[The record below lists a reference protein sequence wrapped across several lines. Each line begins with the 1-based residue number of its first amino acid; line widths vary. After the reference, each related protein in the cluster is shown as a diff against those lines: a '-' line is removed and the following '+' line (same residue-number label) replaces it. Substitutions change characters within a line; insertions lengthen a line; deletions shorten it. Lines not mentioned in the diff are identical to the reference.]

1 MSRVAIVVL
10 NWNGWED
17 TLKCVASLESLDF
30 KEAHVVLVDNGSSD
44 DSVEQFQRRIPH
56 IKLLQSGANLGFGG
70 GCNVGMRHAMQEG
83 VEYIWLVNSDAQ
95 VASDALCELVRQAE
109 SNQRIGAVGSVIY
122 DADQPQR
129 VQVWGGGRVNVWLG
143 TSHHQEAPGTVDFV
157 SGASVLL
164 RTEALGEVGLFDS
177 ERFFM
182 YWEDTDLG
190 FRLRKAGWLLAVAP
204 NSRVWHQESS
214 SLGQGSL
221 QWDAFSARSCVR
233 FLRKHAPWP
242 TLSIAAMLLRMLA
255 KRMLLRRWDRVAAVW
270 QAWRSA

>member
-1 MSRVAIVVL
+1 MNRVAIVVL
-10 NWNGWED
+10 NWNGWAD
-17 TLKCVASLESLDF
+17 TLKCVASLEKLEFAD
-30 KEAHVVLVDNGSSD
+30 AQILLVDNESSD
-44 DSVEQFQRRIPH
+44 DSVEQLRRRIPH

-70 GCNVGMRHAMQEG
+70 GCNVGMRHAMQERF
-83 VEYIWLVNSDAQ
+83 EYIWLVNNDAR
-95 VASDALCELVRQAE
+95 VAPDALSELVHLAE
-109 SNQRIGAVGSVIY
+109 SNQQLGAVGSVIY
-122 DADQPQR
+122 DADQSDR

-143 TSHHQEAPGTVDFV
+143 TSHHQKGPGTVDFV

-164 RTEALGEVGLFDS
+164 RIEALREVGLFDA

-190 FRLRKAGWLLAVAP
+190 FRMRKAGWLLAVAP
-204 NSRVWHQESS
+204 TSRIWHRESS

-221 QWDAFSARSCVR
+221 QWDAFSVRSCVR

-242 TLSIAAMLLRMLA
+242 AVSISAMLLRMLT
-255 KRMLLRRWDRVAAVW
+255 KRALLRRWDRVAAVW

>member
-10 NWNGWED
+10 NWNGWAD
-17 TLKCVASLESLDF
+17 TLKCVASLEKLESSDAQIL
-30 KEAHVVLVDNGSSD
+30 LVDNGSSD
-44 DSVEQFQRRIPH
+44 DSVEEFQRRIPH

-70 GCNVGMRHAMQEG
+70 GCNVGIRHAMQERF
-83 VEYIWLVNSDAQ
+83 EFIWLVNSDAQ
-95 VASDALCELVRQAE
+95 VAPDALSELVRLAE
-109 SNQRIGAVGSVIY
+109 SNPRLGAIGSVIY
-122 DADQPQR
+122 DADQPDC
-129 VQVWGGGRVNVWLG
+129 VQVWGGGRVNGWLG
-143 TSHHQEAPGTVDFV
+143 TSHHQKAPGPVDFV

-190 FRLRKAGWLLAVAP
+190 FRMCKAGWLLAVAP
-204 NSRVWHQESS
+204 NSRVWHRESS

-221 QWDAFSARSCVR
+221 QWDAFSVRSCVR

-242 TLSIAAMLLRMLA
+242 TVSISAMLLRMLT
-255 KRMLLRRWDRVAAVW
+255 KRILLRRWDRVAAVW